1 MSKHI
6 LVVGG
11 TGYLG
16 GKVINHLLSRGAKVS
31 ALVREGSGTQ
41 ELESKGVQIIRGDL
55 SKPETLLP
63 ALKNIDAVISTAI
76 GYSNRKKG
84 DNLKSVDDAGNRN
97 LVDAVKQANTPRLV
111 FTSVLNVHQA
121 ETVPHFWQ
129 KKLIEDY
136 MDQTGVP
143 YVSLRPG
150 AFLDQTPKNDFYA
163 AGLKKGNLKVMGT
176 TKVKWTCILS
186 DDVAKYLVMAAL
198 DESISFGKIDIG
210 MNEPMNAEMLAKYAS
225 EYSGQPIKV
234 SALPW
239 SVIGSVFSF
248 IGLFKAEMADLKKM
262 FDYMFTG
269 KYVADTSLQQKY
281 FGEVPTVKDSVFR
294 YCKQIGLSKGTA

>member
-1 MSKHI
+1 MSKNI

-31 ALVREGSGTQ
+31 ALVREGSNAN

-55 SKPETLLP
+55 TKPLTLLT

-84 DNLKSVDDAGNRN
+84 DNLKRVDDIGNRN
-97 LVDAVKQANTPRLV
+97 LVDALKQANTPRFV

-121 ETVPHFWQ
+121 ESVPHFWQ

-136 MDQTGVP
+136 MDKIGVP
-143 YVSLRPG
+143 YVALRPG
-150 AFLDQTPKNDFYA
+150 AFLDQTEKQDFYA
-163 AGLKKGNLKVMGT
+163 GGLKKGNLKVLGT
-176 TKVKWTCILS
+176 TKVKWTNILS
-186 DDVAKYLVMAAL
+186 DDVAKYLAIAAL
-198 DESISFGKIDIG
+198 DDTIPLARIDIG
-210 MNEPMNAEMLAKYAS
+210 MNEPMNTQMLVKFAT
-225 EYSGQPIKV
+225 EYSGKPIKV

-239 SVIGSVFSF
+239 SIFGSIFSF
-248 IGLFKAEMADLKKM
+248 IGLFKSEIADLKKM
-262 FDYMFTG
+262 FDYMLTG

-281 FGEVPTVKDSVFR
+281 FGEVPSVKDSVFR
-294 YCKQIGLSKGTA
+294 YCEQIGLPKATN

>member
-1 MSKHI
+1 MNI

-16 GKVINHLLSRGAKVS
+16 SKVINHLLSRGAKVA
-31 ALVREGSGTQ
+31 ALVREGSDTKA
-41 ELESKGVQIIRGDL
+41 LAAKGVQIIRGDL

-63 ALKNIDAVISTAI
+63 ALHNIDAVISTAI

-84 DNLKSVDDAGNRN
+84 DNLKNVDDQGNKN
-97 LVDAVKQANTPRLV
+97 LVDALKQANTKRFV

-136 MDQTGVP
+136 MDQKGVP
-143 YVSLRPG
+143 YVALRPG
-150 AFLDQTPKNDFYA
+150 AFLDQTAKQDFYA
-163 AGLKKGNLKVMGT
+163 SGLKKGNLKVLGT

-186 DDVAKYLVMAAL
+186 DDVAKYLALAAL
-198 DESISFGKIDIG
+198 DESIPLGRIDIG
-210 MNEPMNAEMLAKYAS
+210 MNEPMNVEMLAKYAA
-225 EYSGQPIKV
+225 EYSGKSIKT

-239 SVIGSVFSF
+239 AIFGTVFSF
-248 IGLFKAEMADLKKM
+248 FGLFKPEMADLKKM

-281 FGEVPTVKDSVFR
+281 FGEVPSVKDSVFR
-294 YCKQIGLSKGTA
+294 YCEQIGLSKAIM